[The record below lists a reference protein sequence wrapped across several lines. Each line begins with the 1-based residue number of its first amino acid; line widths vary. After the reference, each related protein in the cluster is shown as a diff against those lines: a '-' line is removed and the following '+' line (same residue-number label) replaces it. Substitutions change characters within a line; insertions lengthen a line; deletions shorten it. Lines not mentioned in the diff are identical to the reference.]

1 MKRASNAIRPA
12 VADGQSLLDPAD
24 WQAFRGEAHA
34 LLDTLITRLEHAAD
48 GPVWTPMPEA
58 VQQRLA
64 EPPPRLPQDVRK
76 VCADLRELILPFGTG
91 NTHPRFWGWVHG
103 TGTAGGVLAEMAAAA
118 LNANCGGRDHGGIHV
133 EKCVIDWMARWFGLP
148 ASAAGLLTTG
158 SSMANLLG
166 LAAARTSRHHR
177 CAPARRRRRA
187 PGRLRFER
195 RPFVPGES
203 LRVARAWW
211 RSLAPGDRRPRVSH
225 GR

>member
-1 MKRASNAIRPA
+1 MKKASDAIRLA
-12 VADGQSLLDPAD
+12 ITDGRSLLDPAD

-64 EPPPRLPQDVRK
+64 EPPPRHPQDVRK

-166 LAAARTSRHHR
+166 LAAARTSAITDVRR
-177 CAPARRRRRA
+177 QGVGGARLVGYVSSEGHSCLAKSFELLGLGGAALRR
-187 PGRLRFER
+187 
-195 RPFVPGES
+195 VT
-203 LRVARAWW
+203 V
-211 RSLAPGDRRPRVSH
+211 DREISH